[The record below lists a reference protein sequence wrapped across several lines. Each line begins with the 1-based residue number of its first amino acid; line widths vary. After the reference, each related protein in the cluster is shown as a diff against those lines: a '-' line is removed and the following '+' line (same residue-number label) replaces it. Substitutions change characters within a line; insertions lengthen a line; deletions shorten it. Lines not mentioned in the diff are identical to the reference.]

1 MMALLRKALREQ
13 RRSALGWGAA
23 ALGLAFT
30 YAAIYPSVV
39 ESQSAL
45 DQYMQSLPAAFRELF
60 GTDYSSPAGYLRA
73 EFFSSLGVLV
83 FLLLAIGAGARA
95 IGGEEEVGTLELLLA
110 FPVRRREVLLSK
122 LASVATSSAVVAGIL
137 WLALAVMGPAF
148 DLEVPFLDLG
158 AGILMLWL
166 VGLAYGAIALAVG
179 AATGRRSTALV
190 ATGVLAAVSYLVN
203 LFGPVVDALRPVR
216 PLSLFRWYLDPDPL
230 TTGLH
235 ASSVLVLVGVA
246 VAATLVGLA
255 LFERRDVG

>member
-1 MMALLRKALREQ
+1 MIALLRKALREQ
-13 RRSALGWGAA
+13 RRSAIGWGTA

-30 YAAIYPSVV
+30 YAAIYPSIV

-45 DQYMQSLPAAFRELF
+45 DQYMRSLPEAFRELF

-83 FLLLAIGAGARA
+83 FLLLAIGVGARG

-110 FPVRRREVLLSK
+110 FPVRRRAVLLSK
-122 LASVATSSAVVAGIL
+122 LVAVAATSAVVAVVL
-137 WLALAVMGPAF
+137 WIALAVTGPAF
-148 DLEVPFLDLG
+148 DLEVPVLDLG

-166 VGLAYGAIALAVG
+166 LGLAFGAIALAVG

-190 ATGVLAAVSYLVN
+190 VTGVLAAVSYLVN

-235 ASSVLVLVGVA
+235 ATPVLILLA
-246 VAATLVGLA
+246 VTAAATLLGLA
-255 LFERRDVG
+255 RFERRDVG

>member
-1 MMALLRKALREQ
+1 
-13 RRSALGWGAA
+13 
-23 ALGLAFT
+23 
-30 YAAIYPSVV
+30 
-39 ESQSAL
+39 
-45 DQYMQSLPAAFRELF
+45 
-60 GTDYSSPAGYLRA
+60 
-73 EFFSSLGVLV
+73 
-83 FLLLAIGAGARA
+83 
-95 IGGEEEVGTLELLLA
+95 
-110 FPVRRREVLLSK
+110 VRRREVLLSK

>member
-1 MMALLRKALREQ
+1 MTALLRKALREQ
-13 RRSALGWGAA
+13 RRSALGWGVG
-23 ALGLAFT
+23 ALGLALV
-30 YAAIYPSVV
+30 YAAIFPSIV

-83 FLLLAIGAGARA
+83 FLLLAIGGGARA

-122 LASVATSSAVVAGIL
+122 LAAIAASSAAVAAVL
-137 WLALAVMGPAF
+137 WGALAVVGPAF
-148 DLEVPFLDLG
+148 DLSVPLLDLG
-158 AGILMLWL
+158 AGILMLWFL
-166 VGLAYGAIALAVG
+166 GLAYGAIALAVG

-190 ATGVLAAVSYLVN
+190 VTGVLAAVSYLVN
-203 LFGPVVDALRPVR
+203 LFGPVVDALRPLR

-235 ASSVLVLVGVA
+235 AAPVLVLVAVT
-246 VAATLVGLA
+246 VAATLAGLV

>member
-1 MMALLRKALREQ
+1 MIALLRKAIREQ

-23 ALGLAFT
+23 ALALAAT
-30 YAAIYPSVV
+30 YAAIYPSIV

-45 DQYMQSLPAAFRELF
+45 DQYMQSLPEAFRELF
-60 GTDYSSPAGYLRA
+60 GTDYSSPTGYLRA

-95 IGGEEEVGTLELLLA
+95 IGGEEEAGTLELLLA
-110 FPVRRREVLLSK
+110 LPVRRRDVLLSK
-122 LASVATSSAVVAGIL
+122 LAAVAASSAIVAVVL
-137 WLALAVMGPAF
+137 WVALAAMGPAF
-148 DLEVPFLDLG
+148 DLDVPFVDLG

-166 VGLAYGAIALAVG
+166 LGFAFGALALAVG

-190 ATGVLAAVSYLVN
+190 VTGVLAAVSYLVN
-203 LFGPVVDALRPVR
+203 LFAPAVDALGPVR

-235 ASSVLVLVGVA
+235 AAPVLVLVA
-246 VAATLVGLA
+246 VAAGATIAGLLA
-255 LFERRDVG
+255 FERRDVG